1 MNDKSFGSGQ
11 YTSVT
16 AYSQAPGTCMNCPQ
30 SQMPLLLTYF
40 TSQITV
46 LNIRQ
51 MPMPRHIRL
60 RNGAVVEKCLASID
74 LSQLWV
80 SLPDLAA
87 GFCSR

>member
-1 MNDKSFGSGQ
+1 MNDKRFGSGQ

-16 AYSQAPGTCMNCPQ
+16 AYSQAPGTRMNCPQ

-40 TSQITV
+40 TTQTTV

-60 RNGAVVEKCLASID
+60 RFGAVVEKC
-74 LSQLWV
+74 
-80 SLPDLAA
+80 
-87 GFCSR
+87 